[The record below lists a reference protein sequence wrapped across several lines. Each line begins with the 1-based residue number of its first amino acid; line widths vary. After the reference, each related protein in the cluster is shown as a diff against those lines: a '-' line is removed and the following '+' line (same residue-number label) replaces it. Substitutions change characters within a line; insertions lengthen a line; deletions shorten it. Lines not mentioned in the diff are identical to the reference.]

1 MTSGRQRQEE
11 QEKERKAKREILLDV
26 FGTPQGA
33 RALNILLED
42 LHFFHWT
49 ENEGERALNEYAKFL
64 IRERLGAVN
73 TLPLAEAVM
82 TEASQSRGRK

>member
-1 MTSGRQRQEE
+1 MTP
-11 QEKERKAKREILLDV
+11 KEREEKKREQRDILLEV
-26 FGTPQGA
+26 FGTPRGID
-33 RALNILLED
+33 ALNIILDD

-64 IRERLGAVN
+64 IRERLGVVN
-73 TLPLAEAVM
+73 THLLAEAVM